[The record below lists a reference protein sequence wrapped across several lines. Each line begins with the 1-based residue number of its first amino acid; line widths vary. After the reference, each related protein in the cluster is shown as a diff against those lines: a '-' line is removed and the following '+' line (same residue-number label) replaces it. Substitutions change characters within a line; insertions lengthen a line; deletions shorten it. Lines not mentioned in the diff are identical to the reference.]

1 MNVICI
7 IFLIVVFC
15 IALVMD
21 ANKQASTL
29 FGIFLGVWV
38 YVLVSV
44 IAYNIR
50 PSVEPI
56 DVYRNKTTLKITY
69 IDGVATDSVVVW
81 KEGIK

>member
-21 ANKQASTL
+21 ANKHASTL

-81 KEGIK
+81 KEEAR